1 MAATVEALSGMP
13 GLRCGP
19 VEPSHPGAGTRR
31 PQPRTQVAPL
41 APEMLAL
48 VAGALVLGIV
58 AVATLL
64 LAGDPLGAGAMWL
77 DEALTANIAG
87 LPPSEM
93 LDALRSDGHPPAY
106 YLLLHVWMGVVGEG
120 DAAIRSLSAVLWL
133 ATLPLMWVAGR
144 RIGGQPVAWVAAG
157 MWALSPLAV
166 RYATEN
172 RMYSMVALLVM
183 AAWLLI
189 DDLALG
195 WDRGRD
201 RGRGLWWRVPAL
213 ALVTGLLTLTHYW
226 GLFAVAVAGLVALV
240 CALWGRRRE
249 AWWIV
254 AGLAGG
260 GLLFAVWLPSFLDQ
274 LATTAT
280 PWAQAPRPGVAVG
293 IFLLDLS
300 GAPPAE
306 AVLVGAMSLVIVLLA
321 LMVRR
326 SVGSTIEIDVRTVPG
341 IRIEAI
347 VVAGVL
353 AVGTAAAVVAD
364 TAVVSRYA
372 MVVVPLVVLVL
383 ALGAV
388 VVAHRGVRFV
398 LLAIVLAGGV
408 VSVADQATTQRT
420 QMTEIASEVSG
431 VVSEGDVVA
440 YCPDQLGPAGSRAF
454 AAQGGLV
461 DVQQLVIPSLG
472 APEFVDWRDYAERN
486 EAADSE
492 AIADAISER
501 AGPSGSVFVVWNPSY
516 RTYEGL
522 CEAVV
527 AGLTAR
533 FGSVVAL
540 VQADGDNAFEHANV
554 TWFRR

>member
-1 MAATVEALSGMP
+1 VATVEALSGTP

-48 VAGALVLGIV
+48 VAGALVFGVV
-58 AVATLL
+58 AVATMLF
-64 LAGDPLGAGAMWL
+64 AGDPLGAGAMWL
-77 DEALTANIAG
+77 DEALTANIAA

-93 LDALRSDGHPPAY
+93 LEALRSDGHPPAY
-106 YLLLHVWMGVVGEG
+106 YLLLHVWMAVVGEG
-120 DAAIRSLSAVLWL
+120 DAAIRSLSALLWL

-172 RMYSMVALLVM
+172 RMYSMVALLVVM
-183 AAWLLI
+183 AWLLI
-189 DDLALG
+189 DDLA
-195 WDRGRD
+195 RGR
-201 RGRGLWWRVPAL
+201 RPGWRVPAL

-226 GLFAVAVAGLVALV
+226 GLFAVAVAGIVALV
-240 CALWGRRRE
+240 CALWGPRRG

-260 GLLFAVWLPSFLDQ
+260 GVLFAVWLPSFLEQ

-306 AVLVGAMSLVIVLLA
+306 AVLVGSMSVVVMLLA

-326 SVGSTIEIDVRTVPG
+326 SAGSTIEVDVRTVPG
-341 IRIEAI
+341 VRIEAI

-353 AVGTAAAVVAD
+353 AVGTVAAVVAD

-420 QMTEIASEVSG
+420 QMTEIASEISG
-431 VVSEGDVVA
+431 VVSDGDVVA

-454 AAQGGLV
+454 AAEGGSEGGSVGL
-461 DVQQLVIPSLG
+461 QQLVIPSLG

-486 EAADSE
+486 EAADPE
-492 AIADAISER
+492 AIADAISDR

-540 VQADGDNAFEHANV
+540 VQADGDDAFEHANV